1 MTFEPKMSG
10 IRVTD
15 YDIKPIF
22 TNGTISLAD
31 INEKITKQ
39 ETMNW
44 ILDNMRFL
52 KSDGGW
58 CAFLDNDTIL
68 KITILEKYPD
78 YEQEMINKIGDN
90 WINHYIRFNH

>member
-10 IRVTD
+10 IRVTE

-22 TNGTISLAD
+22 INGTISLAD

-39 ETMNW
+39 KTIDW
-44 ILDNMRFL
+44 ILDNIRFL
-52 KSDGGW
+52 KSDDRW
-58 CAFLDNDTIL
+58 CAILDNDTIL